1 MADKQSQEK
10 IDALRAFGAKV
21 IVRPTHVEPED
32 PRSYYSVAASLKSA
46 EFFFHV
52 NQYDN
57 IYNAECH
64 YMETGPEILRQT
76 QGKFDVFMASVGTG
90 GTVSGT
96 GKYLK
101 EHIPGL
107 QVVGVDCKGSILKKY
122 HETGDMSG
130 AHGYLLEGIGED
142 FLPGNVHFDVIDE
155 FVMVEDEESFHM
167 TRALCQQ
174 EGIYAGGSCGAA
186 VVGAYTLCSRA
197 KRAEKDLSYPS

>member
-1 MADKQSQEK
+1 MS
-10 IDALRAFGAKV
+10 LHGN
-21 IVRPTHVEPED
+21 
-32 PRSYYSVAASLKSA
+32 RSRNSTTNKG
-46 EFFFHV
+46 E
-52 NQYDN
+52 
-57 IYNAECH
+57 
-64 YMETGPEILRQT
+64 
-76 QGKFDVFMASVGTG
+76 FDVFMASVGTG

-155 FVMVEDEESFHM
+155 FVMVEDEELSHDKSAM
-167 TRALCQQ
+167 SAGRNLCRR
-174 EGIYAGGSCGAA
+174 IMRCRSCWCH
-186 VVGAYTLCSRA
+186 TLCSKA
-197 KRAEKDLSYPS
+197 KQPKKILVILHDAGSKYASKVYNDRWMEENNFSLNRERDEKDIAILNIIQDNGKLVE

>member
-1 MADKQSQEK
+1 MPNVTTWPVQKFYGKQGE
-10 IDALRAFGAKV
+10 
-21 IVRPTHVEPED
+21 
-32 PRSYYSVAASLKSA
+32 
-46 EFFFHV
+46 
-52 NQYDN
+52 
-57 IYNAECH
+57 
-64 YMETGPEILRQT
+64 
-76 QGKFDVFMASVGTG
+76 FDVFMASVGTG

-101 EHIPGL
+101 ENIPGL
-107 QVVGVDCKGSILKKY
+107 QVVGVDCKEISKISRDRRY
-122 HETGDMSG
+122 EW

-186 VVGAYTLCSRA
+186 VVGAIRYAQKLREP
-197 KRAEKDLSYPS
+197 KRILVILHDAGSKYASKVYNDRWMEENNFSLNRERDEKDRAILNIIQDNGKLVE